1 MSVCFDHEL
10 LDPRGPSWN
19 GGWERWRRKDISV
32 TYDAFIKKLVY
43 CWTPC
48 IFCVWDQSGAE
59 RIPSCQL
66 KKKRN
71 HTLKRKPYPAAERGD
86 HELSSVLSN
95 VDDEHCEMWYLF
107 SSGPFPSSFTEAGQY
122 HFIILAVV
130 ALVQRGIR
138 TKHHDWLVSRPS
150 TFGTKLTYLSK
161 RIVNTWI
168 QYTY

>member
-66 KKKRN
+66 KKKE
-71 HTLKRKPYPAAERGD
+71 KPYPEEKTIPCSWKRRSWALKRTLERWRRT
-86 HELSSVLSN
+86 LRN
-95 VDDEHCEMWYLF
+95 VVFIFVRTFSLF
-107 SSGPFPSSFTEAGQY
+107 VYWGGSISLHYTCCSCSG
-122 HFIILAVV
+122 
-130 ALVQRGIR
+130 
-138 TKHHDWLVSRPS
+138 TKRYQNKTSWLVSIAPEHVWDEANI
-150 TFGTKLTYLSK
+150 F
-161 RIVNTWI
+161 V
-168 QYTY
+168 